1 MTNCSLLLIF
11 HVPLER
17 SNELSLNVFF
27 KFLIFSISMLAV
39 MLATLPVEKS
49 VLNGATECR
58 IDCEKG
64 TYKLPF
70 TPAPDYPIS

>member
-1 MTNCSLLLIF
+1 MTNCLLSLTF

-17 SNELSLNVFF
+17 SNDLSLNVFF
-27 KFLIFSISMLAV
+27 KFLISSISILAV

-49 VLNGATECR
+49 VLNGRTECR
-58 IDCEKG
+58 IDCGKG

-70 TPAPDYPIS
+70 THAPDYPIS